1 VLREVLLIAR
11 KDLRV
16 EWRSKVTLGHVAP
29 LALLIL
35 VVFAF
40 AFDANSRLLEL
51 GAGGLY
57 WVAVLFG
64 GTLLIQRAFDVET
77 EDGNFDA
84 FRMSAIGAPSL
95 FLGKS
100 LGVFLQVVFLELVLV
115 PGVALLYNVRIDN
128 WVLLL
133 AAAVGGT
140 LAFSVCGVLWGA
152 MAAGLRVRATL
163 LPLLLVPVLAP
174 VLLAGSRA
182 FETAL
187 GVRAEAGW
195 TWTGLMFVIA
205 AVHTAIGLGTFG
217 FLLEEG

>member
-1 VLREVLLIAR
+1 MLREALLVAR

-16 EWRSKVTLGHVAP
+16 EWRSKVTIGHVAP
-29 LALLIL
+29 LALLVL

-40 AFDANSRLLEL
+40 AFDANAGLLEF

-100 LGVFLQVVFLELVLV
+100 LGVFIQVVFLELILG
-115 PGVALLYNVRIDN
+115 PGVVLLYNVRIDD

-133 AAAVGGT
+133 ASALGGT
-140 LAFSVCGVLWGA
+140 LAFSVCGVLCGV

-182 FETAL
+182 FETAFGL
-187 GVRAEAGW
+187 RAEAGW
-195 TWTGLMFVIA
+195 TWASLMFVIA
-205 AVHTAIGLGTFG
+205 AVHTAVGVRAFG

>member
-1 VLREVLLIAR
+1 MLREALLVAR

-16 EWRSKVTLGHVAP
+16 EWRSKVTIGHVAP
-29 LALLIL
+29 LALLVL

-40 AFDANSRLLEL
+40 AFDANAGLLEF

-100 LGVFLQVVFLELVLV
+100 LGVFIQVVFLELILG
-115 PGVALLYNVRIDN
+115 PGVVLLYNVRIDD
-128 WVLLL
+128 WILLL
-133 AAAVGGT
+133 ASALGGT
-140 LAFSVCGVLWGA
+140 LAFSVCGVLCGV

-182 FETAL
+182 FETAF
-187 GVRAEAGW
+187 GVRSEAGW
-195 TWTGLMFVIA
+195 TWASLMFVIA
-205 AVHTAIGLGTFG
+205 AVHTAVGVRAFG

>member
-1 VLREVLLIAR
+1 MLREALLVAR

-16 EWRSKVTLGHVAP
+16 EWRSKVTIGHVAP
-29 LALLIL
+29 LALLVL

-40 AFDANSRLLEL
+40 AFDANAGLLEF

-100 LGVFLQVVFLELVLV
+100 LGVFIQVVFLELILG
-115 PGVALLYNVRIDN
+115 PGVVLLYNVRIDD
-128 WVLLL
+128 WILLL
-133 AAAVGGT
+133 ASALGGT
-140 LAFSVCGVLWGA
+140 LAFSVCGVLCGV

-182 FETAL
+182 FETAFGL
-187 GVRAEAGW
+187 RAEAGW
-195 TWTGLMFVIA
+195 TWASLMFVIA
-205 AVHTAIGLGTFG
+205 AVHTAVGVRAFG

>member
-1 VLREVLLIAR
+1 MLREALLIAR

-40 AFDANSRLLEL
+40 AFDANARLLEL

-84 FRMSAIGAPSL
+84 FRMSAIGTPSL

-100 LGVFLQVVFLELVLV
+100 LGVFLQVVLLELVLV
-115 PGVALLYNVRIDN
+115 PGVVLLYNVRIEN

-140 LAFSVCGVLWGA
+140 WAFSVCGVLWGA

-187 GVRAEAGW
+187 GVRADAGW
-195 TWTGLMFVIA
+195 TWTSLMFVIA

>member
-1 VLREVLLIAR
+1 MLREALLVAR

-16 EWRSKVTLGHVAP
+16 EWRSKVTIGHVAP
-29 LALLIL
+29 LALLVL

-40 AFDANSRLLEL
+40 AFDANAGLLEF

-100 LGVFLQVVFLELVLV
+100 LGVFIQVVFLELILG
-115 PGVALLYNVRIDN
+115 PGVVLLYNVRIDD
-128 WVLLL
+128 WILLL
-133 AAAVGGT
+133 ASALGGT
-140 LAFSVCGVLWGA
+140 LAFSVCGVLCGV

-182 FETAL
+182 FETAF

-195 TWTGLMFVIA
+195 TWASLMFVIA
-205 AVHTAIGLGTFG
+205 AVHTAVGVRAFG

>member
-1 VLREVLLIAR
+1 MLREALLVAR

-16 EWRSKVTLGHVAP
+16 EWRSKVTIGHVAP
-29 LALLIL
+29 LALLVL

-40 AFDANSRLLEL
+40 AFDANAGLLEF

-100 LGVFLQVVFLELVLV
+100 LGVFIQVVFLELILG
-115 PGVALLYNVRIDN
+115 PGVVLLYNVRIDD

-133 AAAVGGT
+133 ASALGGT
-140 LAFSVCGVLWGA
+140 LAFSVCGVLCGV

-163 LPLLLVPVLAP
+163 LPLLLVPFLAP

-182 FETAL
+182 FETAFGL
-187 GVRAEAGW
+187 RAEAGW
-195 TWTGLMFVIA
+195 TWASLMFVIA
-205 AVHTAIGLGTFG
+205 AVHTAVGVRAFG

>member
-1 VLREVLLIAR
+1 
-11 KDLRV
+11 
-16 EWRSKVTLGHVAP
+16 
-29 LALLIL
+29 LALLVL

-40 AFDANSRLLEL
+40 AFDANAGLLEF

-100 LGVFLQVVFLELVLV
+100 LGVFIQVVFLELILG
-115 PGVALLYNVRIDN
+115 PGVVLLYNVRIDD

-133 AAAVGGT
+133 ASALGGT
-140 LAFSVCGVLWGA
+140 LAFSVCGVLCGV

-163 LPLLLVPVLAP
+163 LPLLLIPVLAP

-182 FETAL
+182 FETAF

-195 TWTGLMFVIA
+195 TWASLMFVIA
-205 AVHTAIGLGTFG
+205 AVHTAVGVRAFG